1 MTSVV
6 VPLKI
11 DGVVKG
17 MIGID
22 LDLTSLSALTT
33 SVSLGESGYL
43 SLVSHGGLYAAHPD
57 AERLATPYADS
68 DTWAR
73 PFLPEIAAGRAFEAR
88 NESSTLGG
96 ESIRLGTPIRIHGT
110 DTPWSVVA
118 NLSRNEALA
127 PVFAVRNLVVVT
139 GAAVL
144 LVMCGILVWLV
155 ASIARP

>member
-1 MTSVV
+1 
-6 VPLKI
+6 
-11 DGVVKG
+11 
-17 MIGID
+17 
-22 LDLTSLSALTT
+22 
-33 SVSLGESGYL
+33 
-43 SLVSHGGLYAAHPD
+43 
-57 AERLATPYADS
+57 
-68 DTWAR
+68 
-73 PFLPEIAAGRAFEAR
+73 PEIAAGRAFEAR

-155 ASIARP
+155 ASIARPIHAIAERLRTGAHEVSAAADDISHTSHEMADAAS